1 MEENNNFKES
11 HQTLKILQSM
21 AKQDDSI
28 RILNCEG
35 YLNFETYNYAKEI
48 LSRLFR
54 SNLYKIIF
62 NLENISYI
70 ASSGWAVFLGNL
82 EVARQAGGDI
92 KLAAMPQEVK
102 FVFEAL
108 ELENVINNYETVED
122 AINAF
127 LKSNREI

>member
-1 MEENNNFKES
+1 MDQNNNFKEV

-48 LSRLFR
+48 LARLFK
-54 SNLYKIIF
+54 NKLYKLIF

-70 ASSGWAVFLGNL
+70 ASSGWGVFLGNL
-82 EVARQAGGDI
+82 EVARQMGGDI
-92 KLAAMPQEVK
+92 KLAAMPQQVK
-102 FVFEAL
+102 FIYDAL
-108 ELENVINNYETVED
+108 ELNNVIEYYETVED
-122 AINAF
+122 AVKAF
-127 LKSNREI
+127 LKNQEI

>member
-1 MEENNNFKES
+1 MEQNNNGFKEA

-48 LSRLFR
+48 IARLFR
-54 SNLYKIIF
+54 NKLYKIIF
-62 NLENISYI
+62 NLENINYI
-70 ASSGWAVFLGNL
+70 SSSGWAVFLSNL
-82 EVARQAGGDI
+82 EVARQASGDI
-92 KLAAMPQEVK
+92 KIAAMPQQVK
-102 FVFEAL
+102 FVFNAL
-108 ELENVINNYETVED
+108 ELNNVIEYYETVDE

-127 LKSNREI
+127 LKNTEV

>member
-1 MEENNNFKES
+1 MEQNNNNFKES

-48 LSRLFR
+48 LARLFR
-54 SNLYKIIF
+54 NKLYKIVF

-70 ASSGWAVFLGNL
+70 ASSGWGVFLGNL
-82 EVARQAGGDI
+82 EVARQMGGDI
-92 KLAAMPQEVK
+92 KLAAMPQQVK
-102 FVFEAL
+102 FIYDAL
-108 ELENVINNYETVED
+108 ELNNIIESYETVDE
-122 AINAF
+122 AVQAF
-127 LKSNREI
+127 LKKE